1 VGEETVQ
8 EDGCLLE
15 LLGREG
21 EDSGSGIQVFN
32 LAFVFGMVWRRRRRR
47 GRSVFVYEYI
57 YC

>member
-15 LLGREG
+15 LLRREG
-21 EDSGSGIQVFN
+21 EDGGSGIQVFD
-32 LAFVFGMVWRRRRRR
+32 LAFIFGMVWWWRRR
-47 GRSVFVYEYI
+47 RSVFVYEYI